1 MLEITE
7 GSLAKNAE
15 RTIAILHSL
24 RALGV
29 RIAIDD
35 FGTGYASL
43 SHLQRLP
50 VDMLKVDKSFVAAL
64 GEGGKSHEL
73 LKAIVGVGQA
83 LALQVVAEG
92 IEAQSQMSTLHAM
105 GCEMAQGFLVGKPSP
120 AEVAESLLA
129 GDASLAL
136 PASRVGENATPAG
149 SQRGRLLPPSPSL

>member
-1 MLEITE
+1 
-7 GSLAKNAE
+7 
-15 RTIAILHSL
+15 
-24 RALGV
+24 
-29 RIAIDD
+29 
-35 FGTGYASL
+35 
-43 SHLQRLP
+43 
-50 VDMLKVDKSFVAAL
+50 
-64 GEGGKSHEL
+64 
-73 LKAIVGVGQA
+73 VGVGQA

-149 SQRGRLLPPSPSL
+149 SQRGRLLPPSPSR